1 MAEIVLGLGSSHAPQ
16 LALTPAGWW
25 RRADGDRMDTEEFWF
40 RGRAHTF
47 NELAEVRAP
56 EHLEA
61 QIDPDLAERRYQTC
75 QQAIHT
81 LAETLSRVAPDV
93 CIIVGDDQAECFLDD
108 NMPAVSVYWGD
119 TVDVASI
126 GERGPSGV
134 PGRGE
139 AGAMYGSQSRMI
151 HPGQPDLGRHLIE
164 SMVADGID
172 LAHSRRLP
180 QGRHAKHAIGHAFT
194 FVYHRLMHD
203 EVGPHVPMFL
213 NTYFPPNQP
222 TMARCFT
229 MGRALRRA
237 IESWDS
243 EKRVALIAS
252 GGWTHKV
259 IEEDLDALVLESLR
273 EKKEELI
280 TSLPMNRFMSG
291 TSEIRNWA
299 VVGAAMG
306 DAEMKL
312 VDYVPCYRSSAGT
325 GCAMAFAEWQ

>member
-1 MAEIVLGLGSSHAPQ
+1 

-25 RRADGDRMDTEEFWF
+25 RRAEGDKLDTEEFWF
-40 RGRAHTF
+40 RGKPHTF
-47 NELAEVRAP
+47 NELAELRAP
-56 EHLEA
+56 EHLEP
-61 QIDPDLAERRYQTC
+61 QIDLDLAEQRYQAC
-75 QQAIHT
+75 QRAIHT
-81 LAETLSRVAPDV
+81 LAETLTRMAPDV

-108 NMPAVSVYWGD
+108 NMPAVSVYWGE

-139 AGAMYGSQSRMI
+139 AGAIYGSHSRLT

-164 SMVADGID
+164 SMIEAGID
-172 LAHSRRLP
+172 VAHSRQLP
-180 QGRHAKHAIGHAFT
+180 AGRHAKHAIGHAFT

-203 EVGPHVPMFL
+203 QVRPHVPIFL

-222 TMARCFT
+222 TMARCFAI
-229 MGRALRRA
+229 GRALRRA

-243 EKRVALIAS
+243 AKRVALIAS

-259 IEEDLDALVLESLR
+259 IEEDLDALVLKALR

-280 TSLPMNRFMSG
+280 TALPMNRFMSG

-306 DAEMKL
+306 DAEMNL
-312 VDYVPCYRSSAGT
+312 IDYVPCYRSSAGT
-325 GCAMAFAEWQ
+325 GCAMAFAEWR